1 MRIISH
7 IENQNSNLYN
17 NEDYIVTD
25 KKFDLGEGF
34 FYLDILSG
42 FLLKDNQVIETTRLE
57 NEVIKSIVSKEGIIT
72 YEEIYR
78 DVWKRTD
85 VSIFTLRNII
95 NKIRTKTYYNCIRNM
110 SNHGYALGVKYA
122 K

>member
-17 NEDYIVTD
+17 NEDYVVTD

-34 FYLDILSG
+34 FYLDVLNG

-72 YEEIYR
+72 YEEIYKT
-78 DVWKRTD
+78 VWKRKD

-95 NKIRTKTYYNCIRNM
+95 NKIRAKTYYNCIRNI
-110 SNHGYALGVKYA
+110 SNHGYDIGINYA